1 MNLTFFTSEAGKDSP
16 SSYFVPKGI
25 LYDFIKKS
33 WNCHELWYKEFVFT
47 SAFRCL
53 LIVEFLLTFLLNH
66 FH

>member
-1 MNLTFFTSEAGKDSP
+1 M
-16 SSYFVPKGI
+16 Y
-25 LYDFIKKS
+25 Y
-33 WNCHELWYKEFVFT
+33 LWYKEFVFT